1 MAINYPSSLDTS
13 STLPQPGSGDL
24 VSSVDHA
31 QLHDNSS
38 LAIIAAETK
47 VGTGS
52 STPTGGTVL
61 RGNGTG
67 TSQWAQANLT
77 TDVTGTLPVANGGT
91 GATAATGTGSVV
103 LANTP
108 SLTNPAFSSIT
119 NTGTLTLPSST
130 DTLVGRV
137 TTDTLTN
144 KSIDGGSN
152 TFTNLPASALATS
165 AITLG
170 YAQITGTVTA
180 TSLAQATGL
189 TVTVTIPAGG
199 RKVKITVYTETLGQ
213 STAGD
218 QAIMSLWDGTVGSGT
233 QLSQAYFTSAY
244 AGAQFGTAITMLSVV
259 TPSAGSKTYN
269 VGLYNNGGGTAS
281 IIAAPA
287 APAFI
292 LVEAI

>member
-91 GATAATGTGSVV
+91 GATAATGTGNVV

-144 KSIDGGSN
+144 KSINGASN
-152 TFTNLPASALATS
+152 TLTNIPIGSIATTSGALQSWTPTFTGFSANPSGGLYYYTQIGKLVTLFIAQPNAGTSNSTGFTISLPVTARTLTNMIWSGYGQILDNGASPVSPGILY
-165 AITLG
+165 I
-170 YAQITGTVTA
+170 ITGGTT
-180 TSLAQATGL
+180 L
-189 TVTVTIPAGG
+189 TVY
-199 RKVKITVYTETLGQ
+199 K
-213 STAGD
+213 D
-218 QAIMSLWDGTVGSGT
+218 W
-233 QLSQAYFTSAY
+233 
-244 AGAQFGTAITMLSVV
+244 
-259 TPSAGSKTYN
+259 AGS
-269 VGLYNNGGGTAS
+269 VFTAS
-281 IIAAPA
+281 GSKKLVFGNVTYEAA
-287 APAFI
+287 
-292 LVEAI
+292 